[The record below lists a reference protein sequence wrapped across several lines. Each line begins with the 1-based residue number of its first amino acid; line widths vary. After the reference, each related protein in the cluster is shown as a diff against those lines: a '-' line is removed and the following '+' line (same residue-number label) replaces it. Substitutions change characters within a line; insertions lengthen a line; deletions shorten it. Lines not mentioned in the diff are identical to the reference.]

1 MANENQEATLRIQR
15 FNPDIDKKPYLQDFQ
30 IQREKGMTVLDAL
43 HKVKTELDG
52 SVTYRRSCRHGICGS
67 CAMNINGRNT
77 LTCNTPLID
86 VLNNQGEVTIRPLP
100 YLPVIK
106 DLVVDRTDFWEQY
119 LRVKPWLIPPDD
131 VPEKEHRM
139 SPGEVK
145 ALDRAE
151 TCIMCGA
158 CYSACVVIDTT
169 KEYIGPHALLKAFLR
184 LLDPRDS
191 GTEERLEDL
200 AGADGVYR
208 CLACKGCKLE
218 CPIDLDMAKVK
229 SSFLERYYRSHPRK
243 LRDYLFGYFH
253 WFGQLGS
260 RLRPLV
266 NALMNTQVLWNKFA
280 RLFKLAPQRRLPK
293 FQDQGSGIGDQ
304 ETGGRKLVPCLL
316 LSDAFS
322 EHFYPHRLDAAV
334 DVLAWAGY
342 RAEILPVTGAGR
354 TLISKGFRKAAKRHA
369 RKLVAAIDKLDPE
382 GCIPI
387 IGLEPSEIYTLSDE
401 YPDFFPADESVARMA
416 KRAWMIDEFL
426 VRDDRLET
434 YLTNLQNTNIPITN
448 LPTTNILLHGHCYQ
462 KARPPADDG
471 DPVGVDASVTLLETL
486 GYSVEVVDASCCG
499 MAGAFGYETENY
511 DLSMHVGESALF
523 PALRAADADAIVAAS
538 GVSCQ
543 SQIEDGVGRKAVH
556 PVELIAQRVR
566 DQESGNGQGS
576 GGAKRN

>member
-1 MANENQEATLRIQR
+1 MANENQEVTLRIQR
-15 FNPDIDKKPYLQDFQ
+15 FNPDVDEKPYLQYFQ
-30 IQREKGMTVLDAL
+30 IQSEKGMTVLDAL
-43 HKVKTELDG
+43 HKVKTEQDG
-52 SVTYRRSCRHGICGS
+52 SVTFRRSCRHGICGS

-77 LTCNTPLID
+77 LTCNTPLRD
-86 VLNNQGEVTIRPLP
+86 VINSKGEVTIRPLP

-119 LRVKPWLIPPDD
+119 QRMKPWLIPKDD

-139 SPGEVK
+139 SPEEVK

-158 CYSACVVIDTT
+158 CYSTCVVIDTT

-184 LLDPRDS
+184 VVDPRDN

-200 AGADGVYR
+200 AGADGVHL

-218 CPIDLDMAKVK
+218 CPIDLDMAKLK

-260 RLRPLV
+260 WTRPLV
-266 NALMNTQVLWNKFA
+266 NALMNTQAFWNKFA

-293 FQDQGSGIGDQ
+293 FRDRGSEVRDQ
-304 ETGGRKLVPCLL
+304 EIGGRELVPCLL

-322 EHFYPHRLDAAV
+322 EHFYPHRLDVAV
-334 DVLAWAGY
+334 DVLARAGY
-342 RAEILPVTGAGR
+342 RAEILPVVGAGR

-369 RKLVAAIDKLDPE
+369 RKLVAAIDELDPE
-382 GCIPI
+382 GRIPI

-401 YPDFFPADESVARMA
+401 YPDFFPGNESVARMA

-434 YLTNLQNTNIPITN
+434 YLTNLQNADIPITD
-448 LPTTNILLHGHCYQ
+448 LPTANVLLHGHCYQ

-471 DPVGVDASVTLLETL
+471 EPVGVEASVALLETL
-486 GYSVEVVDASCCG
+486 GYSVEVVDSGCCG
-499 MAGAFGYETENY
+499 MAGAFGYEAEHY
-511 DLSMHVGESALF
+511 DLSMHVGEVALF
-523 PALRAADADAIVAAS
+523 PAVRAADAKAIVAAS

-543 SQIEDGVGRKAVH
+543 SQIEDGAGRKAVH
-556 PVELIAQRVR
+556 PVELIAHKVRVLEEQ
-566 DQESGNGQGS
+566 DEEKSQVVAQT
-576 GGAKRN
+576 

>member
-1 MANENQEATLRIQR
+1 MFR
-15 FNPDIDKKPYLQDFQ
+15 
-30 IQREKGMTVLDAL
+30 
-43 HKVKTELDG
+43 
-52 SVTYRRSCRHGICGS
+52 
-67 CAMNINGRNT
+67 
-77 LTCNTPLID
+77 
-86 VLNNQGEVTIRPLP
+86 
-100 YLPVIK
+100 
-106 DLVVDRTDFWEQY
+106 
-119 LRVKPWLIPPDD
+119 
-131 VPEKEHRM
+131 
-139 SPGEVK
+139 
-145 ALDRAE
+145 
-151 TCIMCGA
+151 
-158 CYSACVVIDTT
+158 
-169 KEYIGPHALLKAFLR
+169 
-184 LLDPRDS
+184 
-191 GTEERLEDL
+191 
-200 AGADGVYR
+200 
-208 CLACKGCKLE
+208 
-218 CPIDLDMAKVK
+218 
-229 SSFLERYYRSHPRK
+229 
-243 LRDYLFGYFH
+243 
-253 WFGQLGS
+253 
-260 RLRPLV
+260 
-266 NALMNTQVLWNKFA
+266 
-280 RLFKLAPQRRLPK
+280 
-293 FQDQGSGIGDQ
+293 DQGSGIRDRGLGIGDQ
-304 ETGGRKLVPCLL
+304 EAGEQELVPCLL

-369 RKLVAAIDKLDPE
+369 RKLVAAIDELDPE

-401 YPDFFPADESVARMA
+401 YPDFFPADESVARLA

-486 GYSVEVVDASCCG
+486 GYSVEVVDAGCCG

-523 PALRAADADAIVAAS
+523 PALRAADVDAIVAAS

-576 GGAKRN
+576 GGARRN